1 MRKRGVI
8 ISLVVIALIVVAAIA
23 VFLLWPKQSA
33 DQTSRVLLDY
43 LALTP
48 EEETLIADGLT
59 TPNASITLDDTT
71 ITVTE
76 VLHDHRRLY
85 LAYDIELP
93 EDLPEDAPPPWMV
106 ASFCLAASGS
116 EEEDPWHDFYPISEE
131 RSGQVIH
138 AIGEAHLGLGA
149 ATGDAY
155 DAVLF
160 LTRPDDPAG
169 EDYRELRFPLP
180 GSPLGQTYTSGETVR
195 DGLTL
200 TRLSVSPLSVYAL
213 LEGPG
218 PFNGITVCVFFED
231 GTMFDATR
239 ARVSSSLD
247 VTYLEDGTMEI
258 HGCEVGYPFG
268 RILDVSTIERIV
280 VGDVVE
286 VLMD

>member
-1 MRKRGVI
+1 MKKRPLAI
-8 ISLVVIALIVVAAIA
+8 LIVMLAAAA
-23 VFLLWPKQSA
+23 VMATVLLLWPKQSA
-33 DQTSRVLLDY
+33 HQTSRVLLDY

-48 EEETLIADGLT
+48 EEEALIADGLT

-93 EDLPEDAPPPWMV
+93 QGLPEDAPPPWMV

-116 EEEDPWHDFYPISEE
+116 EEEDPWHDFYPVSWE

-169 EDYRELRFPLP
+169 EDYRQLRFPLP
-180 GSPLGQTYTSGETVR
+180 DSPLGQTYASGETVR

-213 LEGPG
+213 LAGPG
-218 PFNGITVCVFFED
+218 PFDGITVCVFFKD

-239 ARVSSSLD
+239 ARVSSGLD
-247 VTYLEDGTMEI
+247 VTYLEDGSMDI

-268 RILDVSTIERIV
+268 RTLDVSTIERVV

>member
-1 MRKRGVI
+1 MKKRTLI
-8 ISLVVIALIVVAAIA
+8 ILVIALVAAA
-23 VFLLWPKQSA
+23 VLAALLLRPKQSA
-33 DQTSRVLLDY
+33 DRTGRVLLDY

-48 EEETLIADGLT
+48 EEEALIADGLT
-59 TPNASITLDDTT
+59 TPSATLRFSQDDTA

-93 EDLPEDAPPPWMV
+93 EGLPEDAPPPWMV
-106 ASFCLAASGS
+106 TSFCLAPTGS
-116 EEEDPWHDFYPISEE
+116 EEKDPWHDFYPISME

-169 EDYRELRFPLP
+169 EDHRELRFPLP
-180 GSPLGQTYTSGETVR
+180 DSPLGQTYPSGETVR
-195 DGLTL
+195 DGLAL

-218 PFNGITVCVFFED
+218 PFDGITICVFFED

-239 ARVSSSLD
+239 ARVSSALD
-247 VTYLEDGTMEI
+247 VTYSEDGAMEI

-268 RILDVSTIERIV
+268 GILDVSTIQRIV
-280 VGDVVE
+280 VGDTVE

>member
-1 MRKRGVI
+1 MKKRLPAI
-8 ISLVVIALIVVAAIA
+8 LALALAAAAVAA
-23 VFLLWPKQSA
+23 VFFLWPKQSA
-33 DQTSRVLLDY
+33 DQTGRVLLDY

-48 EEETLIADGLT
+48 EEEALIADGLT
-59 TPNASITLDDTT
+59 TPNASITLDGTT

-76 VLHDHRRLY
+76 MLHDHRRLY

-93 EDLPEDAPPPWMV
+93 EALPEDAPPPWMV
-106 ASFCLAASGS
+106 ASFCLAATGSG
-116 EEEDPWHDFYPISEE
+116 EEDPWHDFYPVSME

-180 GSPLGQTYTSGETVR
+180 ASPLGQTYTPGETVR

-200 TRLSVSPLSVYAL
+200 ARLSVSPLSVYAL
-213 LEGPG
+213 LDGPG

-239 ARVSSSLD
+239 ARMSGNAD
-247 VTYLEDGTMEI
+247 VTYLEDGSIEI
-258 HGCEVGYPFG
+258 HGCEMGYPFG
-268 RILDVSTIERIV
+268 RILDVSTIERVV

-286 VLMD
+286 VILDD